1 MKVQGGISYSG
12 FFQELQPQKDLW
24 TKEIVQVLLEHGANV
39 AALGATQSTPL
50 HLASSIKS
58 PEIVW
63 LLIKHGANVNARDWK
78 RMTPLHLALVKVSV
92 KVWQVL

>member
-1 MKVQGGISYSG
+1 MKAQGGISYAG
-12 FFQELQPQKDLW
+12 FFQELQPQMHQW
-24 TKEIVQVLLEHGANV
+24 TTETVQVLLENGANV

-63 LLIKHGANVNARDWK
+63 LLIKHGANLNARDWK
-78 RMTPLHLALVKVSV
+78 GMTPLHLALFKVSV
-92 KVWQVL
+92 NIWQVL